1 MSSSSFDTE
10 LDSGKQLN
18 AWSDEFATDVRL
30 LSHLLS
36 LRTRPDDYASRDEME
51 PTLSRMSSRL
61 SQLECAIDYIR
72 SRLNFQRMQ
81 NEQFQQLRMHV
92 QAQQQR
98 IPQIRAQL
106 PAELKP
112 TFSKPPPLP
121 PITTTTAAAGN
132 PASKQRSLD
141 RSLTAFD
148 KHEDVQATVP
158 TPTPSERIAVD
169 DDNDDRDDDRRPTHR
184 VSSSVKP
191 RVQTKAKGRPPNG
204 RAPNGAGKSSS
215 AASKQQHA
223 KKNMPPNVVVRPVS
237 KDELDAAPQYVRGRM
252 TVDKIA
258 AVATRLSE
266 IATAKY
272 TLIRRPNSSLTPAE
286 LSQCME
292 FQQSDCDEAV
302 GHRVLTDNDI
312 KGFGNY
318 RIDSTVKTAINI
330 MRHVGILKEVRGKNN
345 VRILIINE
353 D

>member
-1 MSSSSFDTE
+1 MSSTSFDTE
-10 LDSGKQLN
+10 LDTGKQLN
-18 AWSDEFATDVRL
+18 AWSEEFAADVRL

-51 PTLSRMSSRL
+51 PTLSRMASHL
-61 SQLECAIDYIR
+61 SQLECTIDYIR

-81 NEQFQQLRMHV
+81 NEQFQQLRLHV
-92 QAQQQR
+92 HARQQR

-112 TFSKPPPLP
+112 IFSKPPPLP
-121 PITTTTAAAGN
+121 PPTTNTAAATGDHT
-132 PASKQRSLD
+132 SKQRSLN
-141 RSLTAFD
+141 RPLTTND
-148 KHEDVQATVP
+148 KQEDAQATVP

-169 DDNDDRDDDRRPTHR
+169 DYHDDDDDRRPKNRTP
-184 VSSSVKP
+184 SSVKP

-204 RAPNGAGKSSS
+204 RAQNTGKSSS
-215 AASKQQHA
+215 AASKQQQT
-223 KKNMPPNVVVRPVS
+223 KKNVPPNVVVRPVS

-266 IATAKY
+266 IATSKY
-272 TLIRRPNSSLTPAE
+272 TLIKRPNSSLTPTE